1 MTDAPKL
8 APDSLGDK
16 AAYLKAQKQRNL
28 FIALGL
34 ALFVVL
40 IFFISM
46 SRMATGLKRDAY
58 LRSVAAESAAAS
70 KAATAATAASKA
82 SQ

>member
-1 MTDAPKL
+1 MTDTPNPIDA
-8 APDSLGDK
+8 K

-40 IFFISM
+40 VFFISM
-46 SRMATGLKRDAY
+46 SRMSSGLKRDAH
-58 LRSVAAESAAAS
+58 LRAVAAESAAAS
-70 KAATAATAASKA
+70 ASPA

>member
-1 MTDAPKL
+1 MTDAPVPP
-8 APDSLGDK
+8 ASPADAK

-34 ALFVVL
+34 VLFVVL

-46 SRMATGLKRDAY
+46 SRMAAGLKRDAH
-58 LRSVAAESAAAS
+58 LRAVAAESAAAS
-70 KAATAATAASKA
+70 SKA
-82 SQ
+82 KSTQ

>member
-1 MTDAPKL
+1 VTDAPKL
-8 APDSLGDK
+8 AEDK

-34 ALFVVL
+34 VLFVVL

-70 KAATAATAASKA
+70 KTAASKISA
-82 SQ
+82 SKAGQ

>member
-1 MTDAPKL
+1 MTDAPKTV
-8 APDSLGDK
+8 DDK

-34 ALFVVL
+34 VLFVVL

-70 KAATAATAASKA
+70 KAATAASKA

>member
-8 APDSLGDK
+8 ADDK

-28 FIALGL
+28 YIALGL

-40 IFFISM
+40 VFFISM
-46 SRMATGLKRDAY
+46 SRMSAGLKRDAH
-58 LRSVAAESAAAS
+58 LRAVAAESAAA
-70 KAATAATAASKA
+70 AASKVG
-82 SQ
+82 Q

>member
-1 MTDAPKL
+1 VTDVPVPPTSPAD
-8 APDSLGDK
+8 AK

-46 SRMATGLKRDAY
+46 SRMSSGLKRDAH
-58 LRSVAAESAAAS
+58 LRAVAAESAAAS
-70 KAATAATAASKA
+70 SKA
-82 SQ
+82 KTDQ

>member
-1 MTDAPKL
+1 VTDAPKL
-8 APDSLGDK
+8 ADDK

-28 FIALGL
+28 YIALGL

-40 IFFISM
+40 VFFISM
-46 SRMATGLKRDAY
+46 SRMSAGLKRDAH
-58 LRSVAAESAAAS
+58 LRAVAAESAAAS
-70 KAATAATAASKA
+70 KAVK

>member
-1 MTDAPKL
+1 MTDAPKP
-8 APDSLGDK
+8 APKNEDDK

-34 ALFVVL
+34 VLFVVL
-40 IFFISM
+40 VFFISM
-46 SRMATGLKRDAY
+46 SRMASGLKRDAH
-58 LRSVAAESAAAS
+58 LRAVAAESAAA
-70 KAATAATAASKA
+70 ADASKA